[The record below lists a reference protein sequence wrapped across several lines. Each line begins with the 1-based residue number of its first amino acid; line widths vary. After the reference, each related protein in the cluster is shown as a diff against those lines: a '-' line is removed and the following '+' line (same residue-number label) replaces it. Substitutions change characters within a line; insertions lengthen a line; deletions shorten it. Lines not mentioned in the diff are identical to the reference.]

1 MRGQDLNLRPSGYEA
16 PEEGLQAT
24 AERVNPAESL
34 GSSTDESTPLM
45 LAEPSQQDA
54 LSVFVPDLNSEQN
67 VLRLGPLR
75 DDERRKLLALLGA
88 SEAASRS
95 IENHL
100 SREQAGNPLFIEMAL
115 VLERVGNLDRSG
127 PDLIAR
133 VADHFVADICGRLRE
148 NGRVPRPARVERFF
162 ISLAVQL
169 SETGAAGVDEEQ
181 ARDLAGDITSGENS
195 VLSRALQTP
204 LLSRTRAGISFG
216 HALFL
221 EHFAERAL
229 LDRPERILALA
240 GTPQDA
246 ERVAKRVPITVETMP
261 VLLAL
266 AQRQPVT
273 ACVIAAR
280 GSTDIAMV
288 DIAFN
293 TVDALLKSRFPSDVH
308 RGIRLLKAIHTERAR
323 NAAVVWFSALS
334 EEGRRAWVFAAAE
347 LFFELEVPGAAH
359 VATLCFPFQSS
370 WFEPATVRRIDA
382 LSLPFREA
390 LRQHARG
397 QLEDGWGGTAD
408 RHRYINVLALLRDD
422 FVIGYLKAELDRAP
436 LDEAAHHALVFLN
449 RQAAIAVYANSVE
462 KTLAAYRAARDG
474 GSGEDAIHRIWSAM
488 IPRTSDLVMLPHD
501 ALVGFVSTLLDSA
514 DFDHVAVGVE
524 WSRLLREGSLFTK
537 CAQAIRR
544 FPNSFMMAS
553 SSLGPLLS
561 SLTEVE
567 IRTLYENSDA
577 QLRRDIVHYVGDVPR
592 VGFTAFLV
600 QRPQLAPFLDDG
612 DAHVRMMA
620 ARTLGSL
627 RYVPAAKKLSEMLE
641 SVAASSGADGGDREY
656 DLIDALGVM
665 GGPVAIDALE
675 RHYPKSRLPGEVLVA
690 VLRLGLDSGVAAAER
705 LTDDPASWPLLVNA
719 IAHIGG
725 RFRMGE
731 GLDGSGA
738 PRQPHEPRILI
749 RSVALLDRVVQV
761 ATTRL
766 QNPVPFTDDILR
778 AIAMFDMPD
787 ATAFLR
793 EVAARPPLPPQ
804 ALRRGEHEVFLD
816 PAVEARQVLFDRGDE
831 QYASALLARELAF
844 VFEARWLSEHEIRRL
859 AEYPRESVR
868 KGLHESIE
876 QGRHVARAVM
886 VLSYFLEPE
895 DRPLLVKLEQ
905 SSDVAVADQAH
916 QALTARTAKKSS

>member
-1 MRGQDLNLRPSGYEA
+1 
-16 PEEGLQAT
+16 
-24 AERVNPAESL
+24 
-34 GSSTDESTPLM
+34 M

-600 QRPQLAPFLDDG
+600 QRLAEKEHRFSAIQSLRRIGAVSAAPQLAPFLDDG

-816 PAVEARQVLFDRGDE
+816 PAVEARQVLFDRRDE